1 MSMSEI
7 IKENLQEDKGYQAFS
22 NLMDMV
28 FEIAD
33 ELYDKVDNNEGL
45 TDVEFKFL
53 DAFDKYIVSV
63 TDDEDDTEKQDLFI
77 KSINKII

>member
-1 MSMSEI
+1 MNEMSKTI
-7 IKENLQEDKGYQAFS
+7 QENLQEDKGYQAFS

-33 ELYDKVDNNEGL
+33 ELYDKVDNDEGL

-53 DAFDKYIVSV
+53 DAFDDYIASM
-63 TDDEDDTEKQDLFI
+63 TDEEEDAEE
-77 KSINKII
+77 

>member
-1 MSMSEI
+1 MSMSET

-22 NLMDMV
+22 NLLDMV

-33 ELYDKVDNNEGL
+33 ELYGKVDNNEGL

-53 DAFDKYIVSV
+53 DAFDEYVDSI
-63 TDDEDDTEKQDLFI
+63 TDEKEDIEEQGGFCKV
-77 KSINKII
+77 INKII

>member
-1 MSMSEI
+1 MSISET

-33 ELYDKVDNNEGL
+33 ELYDKVDNDEGL
-45 TDVEFKFL
+45 TNVEFKFL
-53 DAFDKYIVSV
+53 DAFDEYIDSM
-63 TDDEDDTEKQDLFI
+63 TDEEEEAEEQSRFHKA
-77 KSINKII
+77 INKII

>member
-1 MSMSEI
+1 MSVSET

-63 TDDEDDTEKQDLFI
+63 TDDEDDTEK
-77 KSINKII
+77 

>member
-1 MSMSEI
+1 MSISET

-33 ELYDKVDNNEGL
+33 ELYDKVDNDEGL
-45 TDVEFKFL
+45 TNVEFKFL
-53 DAFDKYIVSV
+53 DAFDEYIDSM
-63 TDDEDDTEKQDLFI
+63 TDEEEEAEE
-77 KSINKII
+77 

>member
-1 MSMSEI
+1 MSVSET
-7 IKENLQEDKGYQAFS
+7 IKENLQEDPRYQAFS

-33 ELYDKVDNNEGL
+33 ELYDKVDNDEGL

-53 DAFDKYIVSV
+53 DAFDEYIASM
-63 TDDEDDTEKQDLFI
+63 TEEEDTEEQG
-77 KSINKII
+77 

>member
-1 MSMSEI
+1 MSMNET

-22 NLMDMV
+22 NLLDMV

-33 ELYDKVDNNEGL
+33 ELYGKVDNNEGL

-53 DAFDKYIVSV
+53 DAFDEYVDSI
-63 TDDEDDTEKQDLFI
+63 TDEKEDIEE
-77 KSINKII
+77 

>member
-1 MSMSEI
+1 MSMSET

-28 FEIAD
+28 FELAD
-33 ELYDKVDNNEGL
+33 ELYDKVDNDEGL

-53 DAFDKYIVSV
+53 DAFDDYIDNI
-63 TDDEDDTEKQDLFI
+63 TDDEDDV
-77 KSINKII
+77 

>member
-1 MSMSEI
+1 MNET
-7 IKENLQEDKGYQAFS
+7 IKENLQEDPGYQAFS

-33 ELYDKVDNNEGL
+33 ELFDKVDNDEGL

-53 DAFDKYIVSV
+53 DAFDEYIDSM
-63 TDDEDDTEKQDLFI
+63 TDEEEDSEE
-77 KSINKII
+77 

>member
-1 MSMSEI
+1 MSMNET

-22 NLMDMV
+22 NLLDMI

-33 ELYDKVDNNEGL
+33 ELYGKVDNNEGL

-53 DAFDKYIVSV
+53 DAFDEYIDSI
-63 TDDEDDTEKQDLFI
+63 TDEKEDEEGTEE
-77 KSINKII
+77 

>member
-53 DAFDKYIVSV
+53 DAFDEYIASMI
-63 TDDEDDTEKQDLFI
+63 DDEEDTEE
-77 KSINKII
+77 

>member
-1 MSMSEI
+1 MSET

-28 FEIAD
+28 FELAD
-33 ELYDKVDNNEGL
+33 ELYDKVDNDEGL

-53 DAFDKYIVSV
+53 DAFDDYIDNI
-63 TDDEDDTEKQDLFI
+63 TDDEDDV
-77 KSINKII
+77 

>member
-1 MSMSEI
+1 MSVSET
-7 IKENLQEDKGYQAFS
+7 IKENLQEDPRYQAFS

-33 ELYDKVDNNEGL
+33 ELYDKVDNDEGL

-53 DAFDKYIVSV
+53 DAFDEYIASM
-63 TDDEDDTEKQDLFI
+63 TEEEDTEE
-77 KSINKII
+77 

>member
-1 MSMSEI
+1 MSMNET
-7 IKENLQEDKGYQAFS
+7 IKENLQEDPGYQAFS

-33 ELYDKVDNNEGL
+33 ELFDKVDNDEGL

-53 DAFDKYIVSV
+53 DAFDEYINSM
-63 TDDEDDTEKQDLFI
+63 TNDEEDADQ
-77 KSINKII
+77 

>member
-1 MSMSEI
+1 MSMSET

-33 ELYDKVDNNEGL
+33 ELFDKVDNDEGL

-53 DAFDKYIVSV
+53 DAFDDYIDSM
-63 TDDEDDTEKQDLFI
+63 TDEEEDSEE
-77 KSINKII
+77 

>member
-1 MSMSEI
+1 MSET

-33 ELYDKVDNNEGL
+33 ELYDKVDNDEGL

-53 DAFDKYIVSV
+53 DAFDDYIDNI
-63 TDDEDDTEKQDLFI
+63 TDDEDDV
-77 KSINKII
+77 

>member
-1 MSMSEI
+1 MSET

-28 FEIAD
+28 FELAD
-33 ELYDKVDNNEGL
+33 ELYDKVDNDEGL

-53 DAFDKYIVSV
+53 DAFDDYIDNI
-63 TDDEDDTEKQDLFI
+63 TDDEDDVQEYGGLR

>member
-1 MSMSEI
+1 MSMSET
-7 IKENLQEDKGYQAFS
+7 IKENLQEDQGYQAFS

-33 ELYDKVDNNEGL
+33 ELYDKVDNDEGL

-53 DAFDKYIVSV
+53 DAFDEYVDSI
-63 TDDEDDTEKQDLFI
+63 TDDEEDTEE
-77 KSINKII
+77 

>member
-1 MSMSEI
+1 MSVSET

-33 ELYDKVDNNEGL
+33 ELYDKVDNDEGL
-45 TDVEFKFL
+45 TNVEFKFL
-53 DAFDKYIVSV
+53 DAFDEYIDSM
-63 TDDEDDTEKQDLFI
+63 TDEEEEAEE
-77 KSINKII
+77 

>member
-1 MSMSEI
+1 MSISET

-28 FEIAD
+28 FELAD
-33 ELYDKVDNNEGL
+33 ELYDRVDNDEGL

-53 DAFDKYIVSV
+53 DAFDEYIDSM
-63 TDDEDDTEKQDLFI
+63 TDDEENSEK
-77 KSINKII
+77 